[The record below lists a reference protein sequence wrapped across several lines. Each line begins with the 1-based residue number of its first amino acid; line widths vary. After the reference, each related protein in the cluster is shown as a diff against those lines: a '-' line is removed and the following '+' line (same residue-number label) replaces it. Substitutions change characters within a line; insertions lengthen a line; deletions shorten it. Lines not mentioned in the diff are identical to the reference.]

1 MRLLSRDDAFPI
13 IKQIYIEHATP
24 RNLYIHRSRALW
36 EANTLRPPKKD
47 QPLYVGVYHNAEGEP
62 RGYLVYVTAETPR
75 QSPGPN
81 QELTVKDFIPLDMDA
96 YRGMWEYLRRHD
108 LVGTVSMH
116 GHVASDDPA
125 PDLLLEPRMLNRST
139 SDGIWMRIVDAE
151 SALAQRPY
159 GDRGE
164 LTITLGG
171 DDMCPW
177 NNGTYLVE
185 TDGPTAHVARSER
198 RADLTVSPNALGSL
212 LAGHRSATRLERAGL
227 IEAASSTALERA
239 DRLFATAYAPHCPNG
254 F

>member
-1 MRLLSRDDAFPI
+1 M
-13 IKQIYIEHATP
+13 
-24 RNLYIHRSRALW
+24 
-36 EANTLRPPKKD
+36 
-47 QPLYVGVYHNAEGEP
+47 
-62 RGYLVYVTAETPR
+62 
-75 QSPGPN
+75 
-81 QELTVKDFIPLDMDA
+81 
-96 YRGMWEYLRRHD
+96 
-108 LVGTVSMH
+108 
-116 GHVASDDPA
+116 ASA
-125 PDLLLEPRMLNRST
+125 
-139 SDGIWMRIVDAE
+139 MRIVDAE

-198 RADLTVSPNALGSL
+198 RANLTVSPNALGSL